1 MLWLHIDHACTLYKS
16 VQFTLLVAKFFIFN
30 LFNPLRLLFIYFLQ
44 TCCQFIIA
52 LLFPLQDMFHGFADA
67 EALLV
72 KIALLLCDVPS
83 VSMLGLLVLLVHEGK
98 DLGRLRR
105 YDIVSVSLLSGSI
118 DLIVAIIDS
127 SQQLVGELFV
137 LI

>member
-16 VQFTLLVAKFFIFN
+16 VQFTLLVAELFIFN
-30 LFNPLRLLFIYFLQ
+30 LFNPLRLLFINFLQ
-44 TCCQFIIA
+44 TCCQFVIA

-118 DLIVAIIDS
+118 DLIVAIIHS
-127 SQQLVGELFV
+127 SQQLVGKLFV

>member
-1 MLWLHIDHACTLYKS
+1 
-16 VQFTLLVAKFFIFN
+16 
-30 LFNPLRLLFIYFLQ
+30 
-44 TCCQFIIA
+44 
-52 LLFPLQDMFHGFADA
+52 MFHRFADA

-72 KIALLLCDVPS
+72 KIALLLCNVPS

-98 DLGRLRR
+98 DFGRLRR

-118 DLIVAIIDS
+118 DLIVAIIHS
-127 SQQLVGELFV
+127 SQQLVSKLFV